1 MSKLEAAVR
10 SVVELF
16 EQYASQDEH
25 KCQLSSAELKQLL
38 QAELTSPEVPQSVQM
53 TPPPSS
59 FCLCLQT
66 KFDPADVEEVMAKLD
81 KNHDGEVNFHEFC
94 KFVGM
99 LAHGYYRCQKG
110 KAKK

>member
-1 MSKLEAAVR
+1 MSKLEVAVR
-10 SVVELF
+10 SLVELF
-16 EQYASQDEH
+16 EHYASQDEH

-38 QAELTSPEVPQSVQM
+38 QAELTSPE
-53 TPPPSS
+53 
-59 FCLCLQT
+59 FKT
-66 KFDPADVEEVMAKLD
+66 KFDPADIEEVMAKLD

-99 LAHGYYRCQKG
+99 LAQGYYRCQKG